1 MASGIPELLRDAGG
15 LDGCSGS
22 RHRRSVRKVRNT
34 MGEGEGPRQS
44 AQTISAVLAAID
56 GTLVT
61 HDKGLTALAIEAVNR
76 LRERGVVF
84 TVCSGRSPRGLRMLV
99 EPLNLTMPMAA
110 FNGGVIVMPDLSVI
124 DERAL
129 PDYVVPAI
137 VEAIEA
143 HGIDVWIYSATEWYV
158 RSRQAARVDSEA
170 ATVQYEPTVV
180 PTFDG
185 VLTGVV
191 KIVGVSDD
199 HTKVAA
205 CEAEL
210 LKTFGTQVSA
220 ARSRPYYL
228 EVTHPTANK
237 GAVIER
243 LARFLKIPTEAVA
256 TIGDQPTDVPMFQRS
271 GLSIALASAS
281 DEVKR
286 QAMHVSTADADEG
299 FANAVTQFI
308 LPRAQRAGTD
318 ALKTTGQLHRLGQS
332 LWLDNITRDLLTS
345 GTLQRYIY
353 DLSVTGL
360 TSNPTIFEQAIKNSS
375 AYDAAISAKR
385 AQGKSGEA
393 LFFDLALE
401 DIRRAADL
409 FRPIYDRTSG
419 IDGWVSLE
427 VSPLLA
433 YDTAATIAAVKTLAF
448 GRAGRPNV
456 MIKIPGTAEGLPA
469 IEEAI
474 YAGIPINVTL
484 LFSREHYFAA
494 AEAFLR
500 GMERRIDA
508 GLRPDVASVAS
519 VFISRWDVA
528 VAGTVPD
535 ALRNRLGV
543 AMAKRIYKA
552 YRSLLSS
559 PRWQRIDNA
568 GARPQRLLWASTGTK
583 DPNASDVM
591 YITALAAPFTVNT
604 IPEATLH
611 ALADHGAL
619 SGLLPANG
627 GDCEQVLSQF
637 AAAGVDL
644 QALAARLQADGAASF
659 VKSWQSLMAVL
670 ASKSAA
676 LAPAT

>member
-1 MASGIPELLRDAGG
+1 
-15 LDGCSGS
+15 
-22 RHRRSVRKVRNT
+22 
-34 MGEGEGPRQS
+34 
-44 AQTISAVLAAID
+44 VLADID

-61 HDKGLTALAIEAVNR
+61 NDKVLTTRAIEAVNQ
-76 LRERGVVF
+76 LRERGILF
-84 TVCSGRSPRGLRMLV
+84 TVCSGRPPRGLRMLV
-99 EPLNLTMPMAA
+99 EPLNLAMPMAA
-110 FNGGVIVMPDLSVI
+110 FNGGVIVLPDLSVL

-143 HGIDVWIYSATEWYV
+143 HGLDVWIYSATDWYV
-158 RSRQAARVDSEA
+158 RSREAPRVDRESS
-170 ATVQYEPTVV
+170 TTQTEPTVV
-180 PTFDG
+180 ATFDG

-191 KIVGVSDD
+191 KIVGVSND
-199 HTKVAA
+199 HPKVAV
-205 CEAEL
+205 CEAHL
-210 LKTFGTQVSA
+210 QKTFGTQVTA
-220 ARSRPYYL
+220 ARSQPYYL
-228 EVTHPTANK
+228 DVTHPSANK
-237 GAVIER
+237 GAVVER

-256 TIGDQPTDVPMFQRS
+256 TIGDQASDVLMFQRS
-271 GLSIALASAS
+271 GLSVAVGNASE
-281 DEVKR
+281 EVRR
-286 QAMHVSTADADEG
+286 QATHVSTSNADEG

-308 LPRAQRAGTD
+308 LPRAQPAGSD
-318 ALKTTGQLHRLGQS
+318 AMKATGQLHRLGQS

-360 TSNPTIFEQAIKNSS
+360 TSNPTIFEQAIKNST
-375 AYDAAISAKR
+375 AYDAAISLKH
-385 AQGKSGEA
+385 AQGKSGEE
-393 LFFDLALE
+393 LFFDLAFE

-433 YDTAATIAAVKTLAF
+433 YNTAQTIAAAKTLSF

-474 YAGIPINVTL
+474 YAGIPVNVTL
-484 LFSREHYFAA
+484 LFSREHYFGA

-500 GMERRIDA
+500 GMERRIEA

-519 VFISRWDVA
+519 VFVSRWDSA
-528 VAGTVPD
+528 VAAVVPD
-535 ALRNRLGV
+535 ALRNQLGV
-543 AMAKRIYKA
+543 AMAKRTYKA

-559 PRWQRIDNA
+559 PRWQRIYNA

-583 DPNASDVM
+583 DPNVSDLL
-591 YITALAAPFTVNT
+591 YIKALAAPFTVNT

-611 ALADHGAL
+611 ALADRGGL
-619 SGLLPANG
+619 SGILPANG
-627 GDCEQVLSQF
+627 GDCEKVLAQF
-637 AAAGVDL
+637 TAAGVDL
-644 QALAARLQADGAASF
+644 QALADRLQTEGAASF
-659 VKSWQSLMAVL
+659 VKSWHSLMTVIAT
-670 ASKSAA
+670 KSASLTA
-676 LAPAT
+676 AS